1 VIIEILYARSSFLI
15 NERMVD
21 RADRGSSFNTGE
33 AIDRKD
39 LLEPLMR
46 NLLVIS
52 VGAKSNIA

>member
-1 VIIEILYARSSFLI
+1 MI